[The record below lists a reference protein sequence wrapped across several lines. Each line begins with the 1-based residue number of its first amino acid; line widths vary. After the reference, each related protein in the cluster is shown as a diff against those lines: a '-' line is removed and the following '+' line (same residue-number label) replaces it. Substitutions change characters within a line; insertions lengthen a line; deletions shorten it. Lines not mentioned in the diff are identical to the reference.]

1 MLRRRFVFLFFIL
14 ILIFSLVFPGMALA
28 EATTTK
34 DTTSSTQQGIK
45 QFRVEVSKKGFNN
58 SSDELRLEVVE
69 GQTVEITFVYAD
81 DASQDNQH
89 ILYISGY
96 KIQTDTLS
104 KDNPEVTVKFTAD
117 KTGEFSI
124 NCILECAGHNNLQ
137 NGKLVVSP
145 AAAGSQPVK
154 TTATTASL
162 TMDTPD
168 QAETGQSLTLAAL
181 VKDNL
186 DKPVADAQVKFF
198 IESDFFVKGM
208 MEIGET
214 VTNEQGLAKIDYI
227 PNEAGVIH
235 VVARYEAGSGSE
247 PVETKRE
254 VNITGSSKSFYHTLI
269 GIQFPNSFLIWMI
282 ALAVIVIGI
291 WSTFLYVLSQV
302 LFISM
307 GTRTK
312 RLVITLMIIVAVV
325 CIILVQ
331 ILLTPELQYHFVLLP

>member
-1 MLRRRFVFLFFIL
+1 MLRSRFVFLFSIL
-14 ILIFSLVFPGMALA
+14 ILIFFLVFPGMVLA
-28 EATTTK
+28 TDTSTQ
-34 DTTSSTQQGIK
+34 DTTSSTQQGNK

-58 SSDELRLEVVE
+58 SSEELRLDVVE

-89 ILYISGY
+89 IFYISGY
-96 KIQTDTLS
+96 KIKTDTLT
-104 KDNPEVTVKFTAD
+104 KDNPEVTVEITAD

-124 NCILECAGHNNLQ
+124 NCILDCVGHNILQ

-154 TTATTASL
+154 TTATL
-162 TMDTPD
+162 TMNTPD
-168 QAETGQSLTLAAL
+168 QAETGQPLTLTAL

-227 PNEAGVIH
+227 PNEAGVIN

-254 VNITGSSKSFYHTLI
+254 VNITGSSESFYRTLI

-312 RLVITLMIIVAVV
+312 KLVITLMIIVAVV